1 MSNGVLSYRSAAV
14 YSVVNFSKTTILYA
28 CEVVGV
34 LLCVKILEKKMK
46 KIMRNFLLISMLI
59 VWVPSVASSPQWLV
73 GVGKY
78 DITGPAA
85 DVGMVGYGDVDQTT
99 KGIHTRL
106 WSRAFVI
113 ADNTDSKRLVF
124 VSADLQGIPQGVK
137 QGVIEKLKS
146 RFGNSRYTEKNVM
159 LTATHTHV
167 GPGGYDHYVMLNM
180 STLGYAGDNYKI
192 IVDGIFQSIVEA
204 NNGLAS
210 GDIFVEQ
217 GTLLNASVNRN
228 PEPYTENADAGSYQY
243 DTNKTMTQLKLVNA
257 NNKALG
263 VINWFAVHNVSLGK
277 DQRQISAD
285 HKGAASQLFEAWAVG
300 QGAASK
306 FIAAFANSNLGD
318 ASPNICGPRD
328 GCGNT
333 EYDSLLLAAEK
344 QVAKAQLLYQSS
356 SLKLEG
362 GLDYRHQHIYFPGY
376 TVADEFTGEGQQDIC
391 EGAVGW
397 SFTAGSSWDG
407 PSEIGGIFEGMS
419 IENEGVDWDRSVGL
433 FESVIHGYPLF
444 GLMSAFSAAA
454 VYEDTQ
460 DDPCQYPKPT
470 FVERKVVGQAL
481 YTPYL
486 PFQLFRIGSLA
497 LIAVPGEMTTMAGRR
512 LQADVLSAFAQ
523 SGVTAVVLTGLANAY
538 TGYITTHE
546 EFDMQH
552 YEGAHTIYGP
562 NTLAAYRQIY
572 TEMSYAMINGVDV
585 AAGPIPEDLS
595 DDQIINVIGVVYDDK
610 RLWESFGQVWDD
622 VDNNYRI
629 GDTVSV
635 TFRSGHPRNDL
646 KTEETF
652 IEVQRKV
659 NGSWEAYLTDN
670 DLNTHFI
677 WTRDTAIDC
686 MACSFAEGQ
695 WLIAGDTPSGT
706 YRIRHYG
713 NWKSGWGGKIS
724 SYSGTSSSFTVDN

>member
-1 MSNGVLSYRSAAV
+1 
-14 YSVVNFSKTTILYA
+14 
-28 CEVVGV
+28 
-34 LLCVKILEKKMK
+34 MK
-46 KIMRNFLLISMLI
+46 KIINGYVIALI
-59 VWVPSVASSPQWLV
+59 VFIGASSTVKASDWRV

-85 DVGMVGYGDVDQTT
+85 DVGMVGYGETGQTT

-106 WSRAFVI
+106 WSRAFI
-113 ADNTDSKRLVF
+113 ISDSSENERLVF

-137 QGVIEKLKS
+137 QGVVDKLKNLY
-146 RFGNSRYTEKNVM
+146 GNSKYTEKNVM

-180 STLGYAGDNYKI
+180 SALGYAEDNYDA

-204 NNGLAS
+204 DSGLTP
-210 GDIFVEQ
+210 GDIFIEQ
-217 GTLLNASVNRN
+217 GILLDTSINRN
-228 PEPYTENADAGSYQY
+228 PDPYSENTDASDYQY
-243 DTNKTMTQLKLVNA
+243 DTNKTMTQLKLVDA

-263 VINWFAVHNVSLGK
+263 VINWFAVHNVSLGTG
-277 DQRQISAD
+277 QRQLSGD
-285 HKGAASQLFEAWAVG
+285 NKGAASQLLESWAAE
-300 QGAASK
+300 QGAASQ
-306 FIAAFANSNLGD
+306 FTAAFANSNLGD

-328 GCGNT
+328 GCGNS
-333 EYDSLLLAAEK
+333 EYESLLLSAEK
-344 QVAKAQLLYQSS
+344 QVAKAQSLYQSATV
-356 SLKLEG
+356 KLEG

-376 TVADEFTGEGQQDIC
+376 TVAGEFTGEGQIDIC

-407 PSEIGGIFEGMS
+407 PSNIDGIFEGMS
-419 IENEGVDWDRSVGL
+419 VENEGVDWDRDVGL
-433 FESVIHGYPLF
+433 FESAINGYPLF

-470 FVERKVVGQAL
+470 FVQREVIGQAL

-486 PFQLFRIGSLA
+486 PFQMFRIGSLA
-497 LIAVPGEMTTMAGRR
+497 LVAAPGEMTTMAGRR
-512 LQADVLSAFAQ
+512 LEAEVLSAFEG
-523 SGVTAVVLTGLANAY
+523 SGVNTVVIAGLANAY
-538 TGYITTHE
+538 SGYITTPE
-546 EFDMQH
+546 EFDRQH

-572 TEMSYAMINGVDV
+572 TEMTHAMVNGVDI
-585 AAGPIPEDLS
+585 AAGPTPKDLS

-622 VDNNYRI
+622 VGTSYSA

-646 KTEETF
+646 KTESTF

-659 NGSWEAYLTDN
+659 NGSWETYLTDD
-670 DLNTHFI
+670 DLDTRFI

-695 WLIAGDTPSGT
+695 WIIGEDTPSGT
-706 YRIRHYG
+706 YRIKHFG
-713 NWKSGWGGKIS
+713 NWKSGWTGKIS
-724 SYSGTSSSFTVDN
+724 SYSGKSSSFTVSN